1 MAHDDFVL
9 LDGFV
14 EDGIAQV
21 VEQFLVFVEMLR
33 VLRGKNVKVNRTTI
47 SSEGLA
53 KNTKTHPTK
62 WAT

>member
-53 KNTKTHPTK
+53 
-62 WAT
+62 